1 MKTNYLN
8 NQEEKMDIK
17 DAIAKA
23 VNGTHLA
30 EDEMIDIIDQ
40 ITDGKATPAQIGAL
54 LIALRIKGE
63 TIDEITGAVR
73 VMRKKCVPIPPYH
86 SSSIAIDRDDIN
98 LEQETIVDT
107 CGTGGDGTKTFNI
120 STTTAFVVAGA
131 GLKVAKHGNRSVSS
145 LCGSADVIENLGV
158 NLNLSPEQ
166 VGQCIQKVGIG
177 FLFAPMLHGAMK
189 YVIGPR
195 REIGMRTIFN
205 VLGPLTNPASASVQ
219 VLGVYEKQL
228 TEKLAGV
235 LQKLG
240 SKSAFVVYGEGSY
253 DEISITG
260 KTHITQLK
268 NNQLE
273 SYEITPE
280 SLGIK
285 TAKPED
291 ILGGDATKNATI
303 TKNVLSGE
311 TGPCRDIVLLNAA
324 AALIAAEKANAF
336 SDGIALAE
344 KSIDSGAAKEKL
356 EHLIEMS
363 QAFTK

>member
-1 MKTNYLN
+1 M
-8 NQEEKMDIK
+8 EIK

-23 VNGTHLA
+23 VSFTHLT
-30 EDEMIDIIDQ
+30 EEEMLDVIDQ

-54 LIALRIKGE
+54 LVALRIKGE
-63 TIDEITGAVR
+63 SIDEITGAVR
-73 VMRKKCVPIPPYH
+73 VMRKKCIPIPPYNA
-86 SSSIAIDRDDIN
+86 SQVAIDRDEIN

-145 LCGSADVIENLGV
+145 LCGSADVIEKLGV
-158 NLNLSPEQ
+158 NLNLTPEQ

-177 FLFAPMLHGAMK
+177 FLFAPLLHGAMR

-195 REIGMRTIFN
+195 REIGLRTIFN

-235 LQKLG
+235 LKKLG

-260 KTHITQLK
+260 TTYITQLK
-268 NNQLE
+268 NNQLK

-280 SLGIK
+280 SVGMK
-285 TAKPED
+285 SAKPED
-291 ILGGDATKNATI
+291 IIGGDAQTNANI
-303 TKNVLSGE
+303 TTGILSGE

-324 AALIAAEKANAF
+324 AALIAAEKANDF
-336 SDGIALAE
+336 PDGIALAS
-344 KSIDSGAAKEKL
+344 KSIDSGDAKAKL
-356 EHLIEMS
+356 EQLILMS
-363 QAFTK
+363 KTFSS

>member
-1 MKTNYLN
+1 M
-8 NQEEKMDIK
+8 EIK

-23 VNGTHLA
+23 VEGNHLT
-30 EDEMIDIIDQ
+30 ENEMIDVIDQ

-54 LIALRIKGE
+54 LVALRIKGE

-73 VMRKKCVPIPPYH
+73 VMRKKCIPIPPYH
-86 SSSIAIDRDDIN
+86 SSQVAIDRDEIN

-158 NLNLSPEQ
+158 NLELTPEQ

-177 FLFAPMLHGAMK
+177 FLFAPLLHGAMR

-219 VLGVYEKQL
+219 VLGVYDKQL
-228 TEKLAGV
+228 TKKLAGV
-235 LQKLG
+235 LKNLG

-260 KTHITQLK
+260 TTHITQLK
-268 NNQLE
+268 NNQLQ

-280 SLGIK
+280 SVGMK
-285 TAKPED
+285 SAKPED
-291 ILGGDATKNATI
+291 ITGGDAQRNATI

-311 TGPCRDIVLLNAA
+311 NGPCRDIVLLNAA
-324 AALIAAEKANAF
+324 AALIAADKANAF
-336 SDGIALAE
+336 ADGIELAA

-356 EHLIEMS
+356 TQLIQMS
-363 QAFTK
+363 KSFTNE